1 MAIFPLLTRISASRH
16 PLLTSIDPR
25 ITPVASQNRVISS
38 VVEHCLHTAGV
49 SGSNPLSPT
58 IRPVAPC
65 FNLSFTYPAHL
76 IHGERAEAQYKAV
89 R

>member
-58 IRPVAPC
+58 IAASPPAG
-65 FNLSFTYPAHL
+65 NLHSAHPKHL
-76 IHGERAEAQYKAV
+76 IHGPRDEAQYKSV